1 MVDEAVV
8 VCVVEE
14 VEDGGSVDPREDLV
28 LQVVVEEASI
38 GEEVIG
44 MLCLELIMRLISL
57 LWAHDDLSI
66 KYKSRWK
73 NNQCSKLSL
82 VEQKPTHR
90 WWLVHVLQNCIS
102 IACKNMLNLYP
113 IFCQLQISLFE
124 VYYNDLY
131 YFACFLVVMI

>member
-1 MVDEAVV
+1 MDEAVV

-28 LQVVVEEASI
+28 LLVVVEEASI
-38 GEEVIG
+38 DEEVIG
-44 MLCLELIMRLISL
+44 MPCLELIMRLISL

-82 VEQKPTHR
+82 AEQKPT
-90 WWLVHVLQNCIS
+90 
-102 IACKNMLNLYP
+102 Y
-113 IFCQLQISLFE
+113 
-124 VYYNDLY
+124 
-131 YFACFLVVMI
+131 

>member
-1 MVDEAVV
+1 MGDEAVV

-44 MLCLELIMRLISL
+44 MPFQELIMRLISL

-66 KYKSRWK
+66 TS
-73 NNQCSKLSL
+73 NTSL
-82 VEQKPTHR
+82 
-90 WWLVHVLQNCIS
+90 
-102 IACKNMLNLYP
+102 AG
-113 IFCQLQISLFE
+113 
-124 VYYNDLY
+124 
-131 YFACFLVVMI
+131 